1 MSTIIDDTTI
11 KKETTKLY
19 EPRRQAM
26 KNKSTLRKEL
36 KLKKGCIQISN
47 HGAGRH
53 SIQVF
58 SKGGLVQDI
67 NVTAEQLG
75 L

>member
-1 MSTIIDDTTI
+1 
-11 KKETTKLY
+11 
-19 EPRRQAM
+19 M
-26 KNKSTLRKEL
+26 KTKSTLRKEL
-36 KLKKGCIQISN
+36 KLKEGRIQISN
-47 HGAGRH
+47 HGAGSH

-67 NVTAEQLG
+67 NVTLAQLG

>member
-1 MSTIIDDTTI
+1 
-11 KKETTKLY
+11 
-19 EPRRQAM
+19 M